1 MGGRD
6 LSAAEARLLAAPA
19 TAAAVAIGE
28 LIAITGDG
36 KTPLVRIGSDVP
48 VLRARSTV
56 DLCAAHIGTSLV
68 VAYEDGDAQRPIVIG
83 LLRGEA
89 RVVAPARAPVVI
101 ETDGERLVVDAK
113 QQLVLRCGKACITL
127 TSAGKVL
134 IEGSYISSR
143 STGVN
148 RVKGGSVQL
157 N

>member
-6 LSAAEARLLAAPA
+6 LSKSEAHLLGAWQC
-19 TAAAVAIGE
+19 AAVVGE
-28 LIAITGDG
+28 LVALADDG
-36 KTPLVRIGSDVP
+36 CTPLVCFAGQP
-48 VLRARSTV
+48 GTAALRARSTV
-56 DLCAAHIGTSLV
+56 DLHGAHIGADV
-68 VAYEDGDAQRPIVIG
+68 VLLFEAGDPRRPIVTG
-83 LLRGEA
+83 VLRGRRRDVRA
-89 RVVAPARAPVVI
+89 AAPVVI

-113 QQLVLRCGKACITL
+113 EQLVLRCGKARITL

-134 IEGSYISSR
+134 IEGSYVSSW